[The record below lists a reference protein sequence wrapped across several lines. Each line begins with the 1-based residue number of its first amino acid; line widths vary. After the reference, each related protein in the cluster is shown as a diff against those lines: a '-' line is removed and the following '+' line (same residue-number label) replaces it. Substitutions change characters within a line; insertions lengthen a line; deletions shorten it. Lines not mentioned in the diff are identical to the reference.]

1 MNKTNIRT
9 RDILHVNTTSGKET
23 ALDTL
28 LDNAVTSA
36 EDILPEQSG
45 KNGYVLST
53 NGTNVLWQEP
63 LFVRNADGDITT
75 FGDQSTNS
83 LNESLETFIQGN

>member
-9 RDILHVNTTSGKET
+9 RDILHVDTETGEETS
-23 ALDTL
+23 LDTL

-45 KNGYVLST
+45 KNGHILST

-63 LFVRNADGDITT
+63 LFVKNVDGDITT
-75 FGDQSTNS
+75 FGDQSSNS